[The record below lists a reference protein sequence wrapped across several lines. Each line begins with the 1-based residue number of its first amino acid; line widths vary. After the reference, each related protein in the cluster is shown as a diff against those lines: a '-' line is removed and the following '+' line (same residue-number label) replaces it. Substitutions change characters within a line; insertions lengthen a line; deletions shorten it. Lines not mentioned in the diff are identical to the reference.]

1 MGVPCSQ
8 IQSNTFKQ
16 ASQASSGNNRQATAC
31 CTGSLLNTQPG
42 GCGATLSQI
51 TDFKKKS
58 ANGRNDGGHYSA
70 REFTLNRYNTLYGCP
85 RACMYPI
92 RQQKKWKQR

>member
-1 MGVPCSQ
+1 V
-8 IQSNTFKQ
+8 N
-16 ASQASSGNNRQATAC
+16 
-31 CTGSLLNTQPG
+31 PG

-70 REFTLNRYNTLYGCP
+70 REFTLNRYMTLYSCP

-92 RQQKKWKQR
+92 RQQKNCKLRSLRRGNQEFDRHVR